1 MSKWEPCEIRLTW
14 KQASVL
20 ESLLGQAM
28 DEYFQDVAECGVE
41 NDVYIRAL
49 ADVLVKVENA
59 QEDSITSEV

>member
-14 KQASVL
+14 KQAQVL

-28 DEYFQDVAECGVE
+28 DQYFSDLAECGE
-41 NDVYIRAL
+41 SDDAYIRAV

-59 QEDSITSEV
+59 QDPEIVG